1 MKYHAFMHTVRKG
14 FVLAIGST
22 AILAAC
28 GGDGDTASSAS
39 ATTSPS
45 SPGTP
50 SKTPAELCAALQNL
64 EIPASAIGLPTT
76 GASVSSATLVA
87 PNETGNQSGEYCKVL
102 GKIHP
107 VDFQAPDI
115 RFEVDLPS
123 NWNEKSVHFG
133 GGGLDGTIP
142 ATASFAISALTL
154 MERTGIKTPLAR
166 GFVTLGSDSGHQ
178 GTFSEGVFLKND
190 EALANY
196 AGEHVKKTH
205 DVAAFLAQSR
215 YGKSF
220 IHSYYIGGSGGGRQG
235 LVAAQ
240 RYPADYD
247 GVISTFPA
255 SELLGLSFAMGRV
268 SQASLAPGGF
278 ITSEKA
284 TVLKA
289 AVMAQCDALDGAT
302 DGLISNP
309 SACNFD
315 SSTLRCPG
323 GADTGNTCLS
333 DAQLNTVNTIA
344 TPLKT
349 NFDFANG
356 IHTISGYNI
365 LAGTDFWNGPLAPL
379 GLSPT
384 EALADPAS
392 SQGSFFYAFPYAL
405 VNFAISRTQLVGLM
419 SFNFSDPGTLTARAQ
434 AVSNMMDAT
443 STDLTAFKARGGKL
457 ILQHGQSDQFI
468 PAQMSVDYYNRLLT
482 RYGQATV
489 SEFVKFYLVPGA
501 AHGFG
506 GQFGGAYDALTVLDD
521 WVTRGSPPNKL
532 VITDTNEPTAGRT
545 RPLCEYPTWPKYVSG
560 DVNSAASFTCAQ

>member
-1 MKYHAFMHTVRKG
+1 MKYHAFMHIVRRG
-14 FVLAIGST
+14 FVLGIGST

-28 GGDGDTASSAS
+28 GGDGDTASSAAS
-39 ATTSPS
+39 TTSTSDPS
-45 SPGTP
+45 TP
-50 SKTPAELCAALQNL
+50 NKTPAELCAGLQNL
-64 EIPASAIGLPTT
+64 EIPAATIGLPTT
-76 GASVSSATLVA
+76 GASVSSATLIA
-87 PNETGNQSGEYCKVL
+87 STEAGNQSGEYCKVL

-142 ATASFAISALTL
+142 ATASFALSALTL
-154 MERTGIKTPLAR
+154 LERPGTKTPLAR

-178 GTFSEGVFLKND
+178 GTSFEGVFLKND

-196 AGEHVKKTH
+196 AGDHVKKTH
-205 DVAAFLAQSR
+205 DVAAFLTQSR
-215 YGKSF
+215 YGKPVT
-220 IHSYYIGGSGGGRQG
+220 HSYYIGGSGGGRQG

-268 SQASLAPGGF
+268 SQASLATGGF

-302 DGLISNP
+302 DGVVSNP
-309 SACNFD
+309 TACNFD
-315 SSTLRCPG
+315 PSTLRCPG

-333 DAQLNTVNTIA
+333 DAQLHTVSTIA
-344 TPLKT
+344 TPLT
-349 NFDFANG
+349 TAFDFANG
-356 IHTISGYNI
+356 IRSIPGFNI

-392 SQGSFFYAFPYAL
+392 SHGSFFYAFPYGL
-405 VNFAISRTQLVGLM
+405 VNFAISRTQLVDLM
-419 SFNFSDPGTLTARAQ
+419 SFNVSDPGAFTARTQ
-434 AVSNMMDAT
+434 AVSNMVDAT
-443 STDLTAFKARGGKL
+443 STDLNAFKARGGKL

-482 RYGQATV
+482 QYGQATV
-489 SEFVKFYLVPGA
+489 NEFVKFYLVPGA

-521 WVTRGSPPNKL
+521 WVTRGTTPNAL
-532 VITDTNEPTAGRT
+532 VITDINEPTAGRT
-545 RPLCEYPTWPKYVSG
+545 RPLCEYPTWPKYLGG

>member
-1 MKYHAFMHTVRKG
+1 MKYHAFMHKVRSG

-22 AILAAC
+22 AILAGC
-28 GGDGDTASSAS
+28 GGDGDTASSA
-39 ATTSPS
+39 ATTTSPN
-45 SPGTP
+45 SPSTP
-50 SKTPAELCAALQNL
+50 SKTPAELCAGLQNL

-87 PNETGNQSGEYCKVL
+87 STETGNQSGEYCKVL

-107 VDFQAPDI
+107 MDFQAPDI

-142 ATASFAISALTL
+142 ATASFALSALTL
-154 MERTGIKTPLAR
+154 MERAGTKTPLAR

-178 GTFSEGVFLKND
+178 GTSFEGVFLKND

-205 DVAAFLAQSR
+205 DVAAFLAQRR

-220 IHSYYIGGSGGGRQG
+220 LHSYYIGGSGGGRQG

-278 ITSEKA
+278 ISSEKA

-309 SACNFD
+309 STCNFD
-315 SSTLRCPG
+315 PSTLRCPG

-344 TPLKT
+344 SPLT
-349 NFDFANG
+349 TTFDFANG
-356 IHTISGYNI
+356 IHTIPGYNI
-365 LAGTDFWNGPLAPL
+365 LAGTDFWNGLLAPL
-379 GLSPT
+379 GQSPT
-384 EALADPAS
+384 QTLADPAS
-392 SQGSFFYAFPYAL
+392 IQGSFFYAFPYAF
-405 VNFAISRTQLVGLM
+405 VNFAISRTQPVDLM
-419 SFNFSDPGTLTARAQ
+419 SFNFSDPGTLTARTQ
-434 AVSNMMDAT
+434 AVSNMTDST
-443 STDLTAFKARGGKL
+443 STDLTTFKARGGKL

-489 SEFVKFYLVPGA
+489 NEFVKFYLVPGA

-521 WVTRGSPPNKL
+521 WVTRGNPPNDL
-532 VITDTNEPTAGRT
+532 VITDINEPTAGRT

-560 DVNSAASFTCAQ
+560 DVNSATSFTCAQ

>member
-28 GGDGDTASSAS
+28 GGDDNTASSA
-39 ATTSPS
+39 ATTTSPS
-45 SPGTP
+45 SPSAP
-50 SKTPAELCAALQNL
+50 SKTPAELCAGFQNL

-87 PNETGNQSGEYCKVL
+87 STETGNQSGEYCKVL

-142 ATASFAISALTL
+142 ATASFASSALTL
-154 MERTGIKTPLAR
+154 TERTGTKTPLAR

-178 GTFSEGVFLKND
+178 GTFSEGVFLQND

-220 IHSYYIGGSGGGRQG
+220 LHSYYIGGSGGGRQG

-247 GVISTFPA
+247 GVISTYPA

-278 ITSEKA
+278 ITSAKA

-309 SACNFD
+309 STCNFD
-315 SSTLRCPG
+315 PSTLRCPG

-344 TPLKT
+344 TPLT
-349 NFDFANG
+349 ITFDFANG
-356 IHTISGYNI
+356 IHTIPGYNI
-365 LAGTDFWNGPLAPL
+365 LAGTDFWNGLVAPL

-392 SQGSFFYAFPYAL
+392 GQGSFFYAFPNAL
-405 VNFAISRTQLVGLM
+405 VNFAISRTQLVDLM
-419 SFNFSDPGTLTARAQ
+419 SFNFSDPGTLTARTQ

-443 STDLTAFKARGGKL
+443 STDLATFKARGGKL

-489 SEFVKFYLVPGA
+489 NEFVKFYLVPGA
-501 AHGFG
+501 AHGSG
-506 GQFGGAYDALTVLDD
+506 GQFGGAYDALTVLDN
-521 WVTRGSPPNKL
+521 WVTSGNPPNQL
-532 VITDTNEPTAGRT
+532 VITDANGPTANRT